1 MTFCENEER
10 HLNMKITLNFIEQ
23 KKKTWRPSKII
34 ETKNVRYVMY

>member
-23 KKKTWRPSKII
+23 KKNNL
-34 ETKNVRYVMY
+34 ETK